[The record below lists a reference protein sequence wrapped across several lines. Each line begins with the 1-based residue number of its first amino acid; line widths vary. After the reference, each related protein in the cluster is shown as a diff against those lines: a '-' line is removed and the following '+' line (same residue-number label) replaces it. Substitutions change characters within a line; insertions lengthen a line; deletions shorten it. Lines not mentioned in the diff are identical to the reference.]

1 MGSKVCAIV
10 GMGTGVGAAVARR
23 FGAEGYCVAMIS
35 RNAGKLERYEHEL
48 AARGVTAQGFVADAG
63 SDESIVCAI
72 ESMRHAMP
80 PPEVLVFNASV
91 PRESAPSV
99 LDPEALAADLRIG
112 VLGALIAARA
122 VLPAMRAAG
131 QGSILFTGGGLAME
145 PVAAAASLSV
155 QKAALRNLAF
165 SLNQELS
172 PAGVH
177 AAIVTIAG
185 VLREGSLLDAARVAD
200 AFWTLHSQP
209 CGQFSREIVLS

>member
-10 GMGTGVGAAVARR
+10 GMGAGVGAAVARR
-23 FGAEGYCVAMIS
+23 FAAEGYCIAMIS
-35 RNAGKLERYEHEL
+35 RDAAKLERYEHEL
-48 AARGVTAQGFVADAG
+48 AARGVTAQGFPADPG
-63 SDESIVCAI
+63 SDESVVSAI
-72 ESMRHAMP
+72 EVMREAMP
-80 PPEVLVFNASV
+80 PPEVLIFNASV

-112 VLGALIAARA
+112 VVGALIAARA
-122 VLPAMRAAG
+122 VLPSMRAIG

-155 QKAALRNLAF
+155 QKAALRNLVF
-165 SLNQELS
+165 SLHQELS

-185 VLREGSLLDAARVAD
+185 VLREGSLLDDARVAD

-209 CGQFSREIVLS
+209 GGQFSREIVLS

>member
-10 GMGTGVGAAVARR
+10 GMGSGVGAAVARR
-23 FGAEGYCVAMIS
+23 FAAEGYCVVMIS
-35 RNAGKLERYEHEL
+35 RDAGKLERYEHEL
-48 AARGVTAQGFVADAG
+48 AARGVTAQGFVVDAG
-63 SDESIVCAI
+63 SDESLVSAI
-72 ESMRHAMP
+72 EAMRQAMP

-91 PRESAPSV
+91 PRESAPSL
-99 LDPEALAADLRIG
+99 LDPEALASDLRVG
-112 VLGALIAARA
+112 VLGALSAARA
-122 VLPAMRAAG
+122 VLPAMRADG
-131 QGSILFTGGGLAME
+131 HGSILYTGGGLAVE

-155 QKAALRNLAF
+155 QKAALRNLVF
-165 SLNQELS
+165 SLHQELS

-209 CGQFSREIVLS
+209 PGQFAREIVLS

>member
-10 GMGTGVGAAVARR
+10 GMGSGVGAAVARR

-63 SDESIVCAI
+63 SDESILAAFNAVRT
-72 ESMRHAMP
+72 SLQP
-80 PPEVLVFNASV
+80 PDVLVFNASV
-91 PRESAPSV
+91 PRVGAPSA

-131 QGSILFTGGGLAME
+131 RGSLLFSGGGLAME
-145 PVAAAASLSV
+145 PVAAASSLSV
-155 QKAALRNLAF
+155 QKAALRNLVF
-165 SLNQELS
+165 SLHQELS

-177 AAIVTIAG
+177 AAVVTIAG

-200 AFWTLHSQP
+200 TFWTLHVQP
-209 CGQFSREIVLS
+209 AGQFSREIVLS

>member
-63 SDESIVCAI
+63 SDESILCAI

-80 PPEVLVFNASV
+80 PPEVLVFNAAV

-99 LDPEALAADLRIG
+99 LDPEALAADLRI
-112 VLGALIAARA
+112 GALIAARA

-155 QKAALRNLAF
+155 QKAALRNLVF
-165 SLNQELS
+165 SLHQELS

-185 VLREGSLLDAARVAD
+185 VLREGSLLDSARVAD

-209 CGQFSREIVLS
+209 GGQFAREIVLS